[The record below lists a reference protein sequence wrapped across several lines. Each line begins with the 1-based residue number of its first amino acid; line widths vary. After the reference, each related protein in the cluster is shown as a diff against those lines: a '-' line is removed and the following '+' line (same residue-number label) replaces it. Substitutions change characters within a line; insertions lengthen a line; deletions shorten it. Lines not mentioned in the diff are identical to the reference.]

1 MFLEILRGEGHRNK
15 WQKFGEAKKKKKRTN
30 FNKLI
35 KH

>member
-15 WQKFGEAKKKKKRTN
+15 WQKFGEAKKKKRTN